1 MMYPDVDDL
10 LASVIDTFEQY
21 IAPHVD
27 DEYAASLS
35 LTVTELLRS
44 VHVHVALE
52 GEALADDN
60 AELADLLADLR
71 PHVPPDVV
79 TLVDEA
85 LASPVDGYP
94 SVARL
99 QRQAE
104 GLRGRSRR
112 RSSPFPTRTTLAT
125 WRPSLPHE
133 PPPTPGALARPGLR
147 RTAPLATRRSSWTT
161 TRT

>member
-10 LASVIDTFEQY
+10 LASVIDTFERY

-35 LTVTELLRS
+35 LTVIELLRS
-44 VHVHVALE
+44 VRVRVALE

-71 PHVPPDVV
+71 PHVPPHVV
-79 TLVDEA
+79 ALVDDA

-99 QRQAE
+99 HRKAE
-104 GLRGRSRR
+104 GLRGA
-112 RSSPFPTRTTLAT
+112 LVAAIE
-125 WRPSLPHE
+125 SLPDPDH
-133 PPPTPGALARPGLR
+133 PGRVAARAYLTNHLR
-147 RTAPLATRRSSWTT
+147 RQEPWLVQAFVGPRR
-161 TRT
+161 

>member
-10 LASVIDTFEQY
+10 LASVIDTFERY

-44 VHVHVALE
+44 VRVRVALE
-52 GEALADDN
+52 GEALAADN
-60 AELADLLADLR
+60 AELADLLAELR

-79 TLVDEA
+79 ALVDEA
-85 LASPVDGYP
+85 LASPLDGYP

-99 QRQAE
+99 QQKAE
-104 GLRGRSRR
+104 GLRRA
-112 RSSPFPTRTTLAT
+112 LAAAID
-125 WRPSLPHE
+125 SLPDPDH
-133 PPPTPGALARPGLR
+133 PGRVAARAYLTNHLR
-147 RTAPLATRRSSWTT
+147 RQEPWLVQAFVGPRR
-161 TRT
+161 

>member
-10 LASVIDTFEQY
+10 LASVIDTFERY

-44 VHVHVALE
+44 IRVRVALE

-71 PHVPPDVV
+71 SYVPADVV
-79 TLVDEA
+79 TTVDEA
-85 LASPVDGYP
+85 LAAPVDGYP
-94 SVARL
+94 SVGRL
-99 QRQAE
+99 QRKAE
-104 GLRGRSRR
+104 GLRGA
-112 RSSPFPTRTTLAT
+112 LAAAIE
-125 WRPSLPHE
+125 SLPDPDH
-133 PPPTPGALARPGLR
+133 PGRVAARAYLTNHLR
-147 RTAPLATRRSSWTT
+147 RQAPWLVQAFVGPRR
-161 TRT
+161 